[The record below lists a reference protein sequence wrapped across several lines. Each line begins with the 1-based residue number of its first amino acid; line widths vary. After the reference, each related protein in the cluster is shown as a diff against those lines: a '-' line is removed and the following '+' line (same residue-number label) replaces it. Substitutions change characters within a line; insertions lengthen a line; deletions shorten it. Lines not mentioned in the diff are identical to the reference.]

1 MKGDYFYVVE
11 YPAVLHDDTPTILF
25 VACVRSKWPNGI
37 SDFSKKK
44 CKTVVIYDMLFGKDF
59 VY

>member
-1 MKGDYFYVVE
+1 MNEAGMKGDYFNVVE

-44 CKTVVIYDMLFGKDF
+44 M
-59 VY
+59 